1 MRRDGAFPNVF
12 QQQGDPLANTLHPG
26 FFGNEED
33 PRRRG
38 ILQCT
43 SCRSYR
49 EHLQSA
55 QQAHIMQGVMMMTIV
70 ATAVVVVWLHS
81 MELNVVD
88 NTLSQLQALWV
99 GSLGVLRMDGKWG
112 GTATVADSGSTQG
125 FYCNQP
131 LDTLR
136 MFRQIGRQVLNQELA
151 LARLERVVSSQ
162 RKFKSVALLGAP
174 GVGKTL
180 TLMALRQQFPWPE
193 NVHSYSWST
202 YVPDGVKKFHIIRNF
217 VDQLSDCGQNLLIV
231 DNLSTCDYG
240 IVPIYNKLLIER
252 EGMRREEGELRAAVN
267 QTVIVIYVFN
277 LETEYYW
284 EQFEL
289 LQQLPV
295 DTTIVNYRLFDREEL
310 SDCLEQELRLEQRH
324 LDPTIVEQI
333 LEEALLDVEYSG
345 CKRLRQLILQ
355 QGLYDM
361 T

>member
-1 MRRDGAFPNVF
+1 
-12 QQQGDPLANTLHPG
+12 
-26 FFGNEED
+26 
-33 PRRRG
+33 
-38 ILQCT
+38 
-43 SCRSYR
+43 
-49 EHLQSA
+49 
-55 QQAHIMQGVMMMTIV
+55 MQGLMMVTIV

-81 MELNVVD
+81 MELKVVD
-88 NTLSQLQALWV
+88 GALSHLQALWV
-99 GSLGVLRMDGKWG
+99 GGLGVLRMG
-112 GTATVADSGSTQG
+112 GTATVAESDSTRG
-125 FYCNQP
+125 FYCSQQ

-174 GVGKTL
+174 GVGKSL
-180 TLMALRQQFPWPE
+180 TVMALRQQFPWPE

-240 IVPIYNKLLIER
+240 IVPIYNQMLMER
-252 EGMRREEGELRAAVN
+252 EGARREERGELSAAVN

-324 LDPTIVEQI
+324 LDPSIVEQI
-333 LEEALLDVEYSG
+333 LDEALLDIEYSG
-345 CKRLRQLILQ
+345 CKRLRHLILQ
-355 QGLYDM
+355 HGLYDM